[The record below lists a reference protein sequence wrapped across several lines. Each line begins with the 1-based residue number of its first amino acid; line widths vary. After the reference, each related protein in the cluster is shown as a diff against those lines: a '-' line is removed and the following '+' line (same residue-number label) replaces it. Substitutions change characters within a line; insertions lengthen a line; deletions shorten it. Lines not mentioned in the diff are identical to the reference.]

1 MHERIKFSCLNF
13 RHPIKNDTKIVKN
26 KNNLLFC
33 SDIECKN
40 LNLLTKILLHK
51 ENEKDYHTNSLGFR
65 CRN

>member
-1 MHERIKFSCLNF
+1 MHFLFLILLLQSFIMHERIKFSCLNF

-40 LNLLTKILLHK
+40 LNLLS
-51 ENEKDYHTNSLGFR
+51 KDIFTQR
-65 CRN
+65 K

>member
-1 MHERIKFSCLNF
+1 MHERIKFRCLNF

-40 LNLLTKILLHK
+40 LNLLS
-51 ENEKDYHTNSLGFR
+51 KDIFTQR
-65 CRN
+65 K

>member
-1 MHERIKFSCLNF
+1 MNVLNLGCLNF

-40 LNLLTKILLHK
+40 LNLLS
-51 ENEKDYHTNSLGFR
+51 KDIFTQR
-65 CRN
+65 K